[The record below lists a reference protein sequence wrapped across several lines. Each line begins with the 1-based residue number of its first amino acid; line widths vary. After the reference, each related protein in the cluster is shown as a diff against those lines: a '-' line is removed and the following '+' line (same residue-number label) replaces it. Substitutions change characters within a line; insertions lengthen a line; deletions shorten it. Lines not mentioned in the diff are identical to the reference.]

1 MSTIQT
7 HQPRYGD
14 LMNPAEQAEQIPP
27 QVIAWVGGQ
36 LLPTLAAH
44 WPVSASQ
51 FNGNVRATVETWC
64 KAIKGF
70 NRDQI
75 LAAVERIAKEPE
87 RNFAPRPAE
96 LTHTMNLMFH
106 TPAPS
111 AFQPGQRVFS
121 IRAIEMCSEAKVF
134 QRHLA
139 RLGCVERASAAVTP
153 AEVLVEVDLMR
164 ERLLS
169 EGVKI
174 TGGI

>member
-1 MSTIQT
+1 MNTMPT
-7 HQPRYGD
+7 HQHRYGD

-27 QVIAWVGGQ
+27 QVIAWVGGH

-64 KAIKGF
+64 RAIKGF
-70 NRDQI
+70 NREQI

-96 LTHTMNLMFH
+96 LTHTMNLMFY
-106 TPAPS
+106 TPAAS
-111 AFQPGQRVFS
+111 VIWSGTREFS
-121 IRAIEMCSEAKVF
+121 IRGIEMCSEAKVF

-139 RLGCVERASAAVTP
+139 RLGCVEKASEAVTP
-153 AEVLVEVDLMR
+153 AEVLKEVDLMR